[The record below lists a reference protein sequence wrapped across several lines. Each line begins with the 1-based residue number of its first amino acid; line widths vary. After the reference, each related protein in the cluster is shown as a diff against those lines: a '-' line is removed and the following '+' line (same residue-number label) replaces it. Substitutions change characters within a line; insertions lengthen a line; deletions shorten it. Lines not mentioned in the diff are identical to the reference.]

1 MILRG
6 ILDRSLSNQLC
17 IRGFASIKELA
28 RISKAD
34 YSYQRDLYGE
44 QEDIVKEFLE
54 NETYLFFP
62 EVILSYK
69 FKHKGDSTNNPLR
82 KIKDFEREGKII
94 KARSNIDNTF
104 ISLKKMT
111 YGASDTR
118 GKESL
123 QIVELTLDDSILNEL
138 VNQNQQPF
146 HRIDGN
152 HRLTVAHNSN
162 SPIVQNMTIPF
173 CIILGDEYFDN
184 NNIKIENT
192 DSSDF
197 EKSIRVYF
205 HNINTKTLPL
215 SSEQN
220 LKVLIDDDSNFTEI
234 ELDNIF
240 PKSGNQIREFI
251 RKVDV
256 NLFNGI
262 ESVLDN
268 NLRNV
273 LNAIF
278 KLTSNTIDSNKNF
291 VEKVIE
297 AFKRIEQ
304 LYINDIRFK
313 NNENESLF
321 ISLVYYYI
329 KNKKQFEHYLKWV
342 TNNHLFEVEEER
354 AESILN
360 TYRKAESII
369 NIYNKIYQKKTYKIF
384 VAMPYW
390 SHSEINEYNKL
401 FKEICIDV
409 SKKANV
415 ELELIPIMRFRGK
428 SQRIDQ
434 RLLNK
439 IKECDIFIADISG
452 NNINVIFEI
461 GYADSTDIPMILL
474 KKEPDKDKDGKD
486 VIVPFDMDKLQY
498 LPYPE
503 KGYYNDIKSKV
514 SGNLTQILKE
524 NPFNLIF

>member
-34 YSYQRDLYGE
+34 YTYQRDLYGE
-44 QEDIVKEFLE
+44 QEDIVKRFLE

-69 FKHKGDSTNNPLR
+69 FKHKGDSSTNPLR
-82 KIKDFEREGKII
+82 KIKDFEREGKTI
-94 KARSNIDNTF
+94 KAKSNIDKTL
-104 ISLKKMT
+104 ISLKKLD
-111 YGASDTR
+111 YSGSDTR

-123 QIVELTLDDSILNEL
+123 QVVELVIDDENLRTLIEAN
-138 VNQNQQPF
+138 NHPF

-152 HRLTVAHNSN
+152 HRLTVAQNSD
-162 SPIVQNMTIPF
+162 SPIVNNMTIPF
-173 CIILGDEYFDN
+173 CIILGDEYYKGKNEIF
-184 NNIKIENT
+184 ENE
-192 DSSDF
+192 DSKVF

-220 LKVLIDDDSNFTEI
+220 LKVLIDDGSNFSED
-234 ELDNIF
+234 ELDKIF
-240 PKSGNQIREFI
+240 PQSGNQIREFVKKI
-251 RKVDV
+251 DI

-262 ESVLDN
+262 ENILNN

-278 KLTSNTIDSNKNF
+278 KLIANTIDDSKYF
-291 VEKVIE
+291 VDDVLS
-297 AFKRIEQ
+297 AFKAIEQ
-304 LYINDIRFK
+304 LYINDKRFK

-321 ISLVYYYI
+321 ISLVYFYV
-329 KNKKQFEHYLKWV
+329 KNSTQFDHYLRWV

-354 AESILN
+354 AESIVN

-369 NIYNKIYQKKTYKIF
+369 NIYNKIYEKKTYKIF

-401 FKEICIDV
+401 YKEICIDV

-434 RLLNK
+434 RLLDK
-439 IKECDIFIADISG
+439 IKECDIFIADITG

-461 GYADSTDIPMILL
+461 GFAESRDLPMILL
-474 KKEPDKDKDGKD
+474 KNEKDEKT
-486 VIVPFDMDKLQY
+486 VVPFDMDKLQY
-498 LPYPE
+498 LPYPD
-503 KGYYNDIKSKV
+503 KGYYNDIKLKV
-514 SGNLTQILKE
+514 SGNLIEILKKE
-524 NPFNLIF
+524 FNLIF